1 MAAEL
6 KLPSLSRDGD
16 EAEQA
21 PPRTFWRALA
31 SIKRDLD
38 AVLERDPAATSA
50 LEVILTYSGFHA
62 LLLHRIAHWLHRHD
76 RRILARALSQFNRL
90 ITQIEIHPA
99 ARIGSGLF
107 IDHGSGVVI
116 GETCEI
122 GNDVT
127 ILQGV
132 TLGGTGKEAGKRH
145 PTIEDGVSIG
155 TGAKVLGGFTVGAG
169 SKIGANAVVLR
180 DVPPNST
187 VVGVPGRV
195 VVQNG
200 RRIGGRASDLD
211 WIDMTDPEQQDV
223 ERLLGRIEELET
235 RLARLEAYSPSPAAA
250 REGRGEGARAR
261 RTNHPHPSPL
271 PPAGEGTT

>member
-1 MAAEL
+1 MAESALLER
-6 KLPSLSRDGD
+6 PVPR
-16 EAEQA
+16 EPA
-21 PPRTFWRALA
+21 PAGTLTRALA

-50 LEVILTYSGFHA
+50 LEVVLTYSGFHA
-62 LLLHRIAHWLHRHD
+62 LLLHRLAHWLHAND
-76 RRILARALSQFNRL
+76 RRLLARGLSQLNRM

-99 ARIGSGLF
+99 AVIGSGLF

-155 TGAKVLGGFTVGAG
+155 TGAKVLGGFTVGAN

-180 DVPPNST
+180 NVPPNST
-187 VVGVPGRV
+187 VVGVPGRL

-200 RRIGGRASDLD
+200 RRTTNRASDLD
-211 WIDMTDPEQQDV
+211 WIDMPDPEQQDV
-223 ERLLGRIEELET
+223 ERLLQRIEELEQ
-235 RLARLEAYSPSPAAA
+235 RLE
-250 REGRGEGARAR
+250 RLEGGAPKR
-261 RTNHPHPSPL
+261 RRKDPHPSPL
-271 PPAGEGTT
+271 PEGEGTNANRAV

>member
-1 MAAEL
+1 MAEPALLE
-6 KLPSLSRDGD
+6 PAAS
-16 EAEQA
+16 AQA
-21 PPRTFWRALA
+21 PPAGTLSRALA

-50 LEVILTYSGFHA
+50 LEVVLTYSGFHA
-62 LLLHRIAHWLHRHD
+62 LLLHRLAHWLHGND
-76 RRILARALSQFNRL
+76 RRLLARGLSQLNRM

-99 ARIGSGLF
+99 AVIGSGLF

-155 TGAKVLGGFTVGAG
+155 TGAKVLGGFTVGAN

-187 VVGVPGRV
+187 VVGVPGRL

-200 RRIGGRASDLD
+200 RRTTNRASDLD
-211 WIDMTDPEQQDV
+211 WIDMPDPEQQDV
-223 ERLLGRIEELET
+223 ERLLERIEELEK
-235 RLARLEAYSPSPAAA
+235 RLE
-250 REGRGEGARAR
+250 RLEGARR
-261 RTNHPHPSPL
+261 RRRGDPHPSPL
-271 PPAGEGTT
+271 PEGEGTDANRAV

>member
-1 MAAEL
+1 MTAA
-6 KLPSLSRDGD
+6 
-16 EAEQA
+16 QA
-21 PPRTFWRALA
+21 PAVARRRTVRRALA
-31 SIKRDLD
+31 SIKGDLD

-50 LEVILTYSGFHA
+50 IEVVLTYSGFHA
-62 LLLHRIAHWLHRHD
+62 LLLHRLAHWLHAND
-76 RRILARALSQFNRL
+76 RTLMARALSQVNRMV
-90 ITQIEIHPA
+90 TQIEIHPA

-122 GNDVT
+122 GNGVT

-145 PTIEDGVSIG
+145 PTIEDDVSIG

-200 RRIGGRASDLD
+200 RRTNNLASDLD
-211 WIDMTDPEQQDV
+211 WIDMPDPEQQDV
-223 ERLLGRIEELET
+223 EQLLSRIEELEQ
-235 RLARLEAYSPSPAAA
+235 RLARLEAATAAPA
-250 REGRGEGARAR
+250 E
-261 RTNHPHPSPL
+261 TVS
-271 PPAGEGTT
+271 

>member
-1 MAAEL
+1 MSAF
-6 KLPSLSRDGD
+6 G
-16 EAEQA
+16 
-21 PPRTFWRALA
+21 RALA

-38 AVLERDPAATSA
+38 AVLDRDPAATSA
-50 LEVILTYSGFHA
+50 LEVVLTYSGFHA
-62 LLLHRIAHWLHRHD
+62 LLLHRLAHLLHSSN
-76 RRILARALSQFNRL
+76 RRLMARGLSQLNRM

-99 ARIGSGLF
+99 ASIGSGLF

-180 DVPPNST
+180 DVTPNST

-200 RRIGGRASDLD
+200 RRTANRATDLD
-211 WIDMTDPEQQDV
+211 WIDMPDPEQQDV
-223 ERLLGRIEELET
+223 ERLLDRIEQLEQ
-235 RLARLEAYSPSPAAA
+235 RLAVLESADRKP
-250 REGRGEGARAR
+250 RAPR
-261 RTNHPHPSPL
+261 
-271 PPAGEGTT
+271 AV

>member
-1 MAAEL
+1 VRGPLAVIGSPPQAASTL
-6 KLPSLSRDGD
+6 GH
-16 EAEQA
+16 AV
-21 PPRTFWRALA
+21 A
-31 SIKRDLD
+31 SIKRDVE

-50 LEVILTYSGFHA
+50 LEVVLTYSGFHA
-62 LLLHRIAHWLHRHD
+62 LLLHRMAHWLYSNE
-76 RRILARALSQFNRL
+76 RRLLARGLSQLNRM

-99 ARIGSGLF
+99 AKIGSGLF

-145 PTIEDGVSIG
+145 PTIQDDVSIG

-200 RRIGGRASDLD
+200 RRTNNRATDLD
-211 WIDMTDPEQQDV
+211 WIDMPDPEQQDV
-223 ERLLGRIEELET
+223 ERLLQRIEELEE
-235 RLARLEAYSPSPAAA
+235 RLARLESSRVPEPHAD
-250 REGRGEGARAR
+250 RAV
-261 RTNHPHPSPL
+261 
-271 PPAGEGTT
+271 

>member
-1 MAAEL
+1 MDAGVPFPGQGEGTNL
-6 KLPSLSRDGD
+6 
-16 EAEQA
+16 
-21 PPRTFWRALA
+21 WRALA
-31 SIKRDLD
+31 SIKRDVD

-50 LEVILTYSGFHA
+50 LEVVLTYSGFHA
-62 LLLHRIAHWLHRHD
+62 LLMHRIAHWLHSRD
-76 RRILARALSQFNRL
+76 RRLMARALSQFNRM

-99 ARIGSGLF
+99 ARIGSGFF

-155 TGAKVLGGFTVGAG
+155 TGAKVLGGFRVGAG

-200 RRIGGRASDLD
+200 RRTNNRATDLD
-211 WIDMTDPEQQDV
+211 WIDMPDPEQQDV
-223 ERLLGRIEELET
+223 EQLLGRIEELEV
-235 RLARLEAYSPSPAAA
+235 RLARLESA
-250 REGRGEGARAR
+250 RG
-261 RTNHPHPSPL
+261 PLPSPL
-271 PPAGEGTT
+271 PPEGEGA

>member
-1 MAAEL
+1 
-6 KLPSLSRDGD
+6 LSWNGPPP
-16 EAEQA
+16 EAG
-21 PPRTFWRALA
+21 TLTGALA

-38 AVLERDPAATSA
+38 AVLDRDPAATSA
-50 LEVILTYSGFHA
+50 LEVIVTYSGFHA
-62 LLLHRIAHWLHRHD
+62 LLLHRFAHWLYQRD
-76 RRILARALSQFNRL
+76 RRLLARTVSQFNRMF
-90 ITQIEIHPA
+90 TQIEIHPA
-99 ARIGSGLF
+99 ARIGSGFF

-180 DVPPNST
+180 NVPPNST

-200 RRIGGRASDLD
+200 RRTGNRATDLD
-211 WIDMTDPEQQDV
+211 WIDMPDPEQQDV
-223 ERLLGRIEELET
+223 ERLLTMIEELET
-235 RLARLEAYSPSPAAA
+235 RLEKL
-250 REGRGEGARAR
+250 EGRGAGSRAR
-261 RTNHPHPSPL
+261 RKNHPL
-271 PPAGEGTT
+271 PPAGDGT

>member
-1 MAAEL
+1 MSGESPAAE
-6 KLPSLSRDGD
+6 
-16 EAEQA
+16 A
-21 PPRTFWRALA
+21 TFWSALS
-31 SIKRDLD
+31 SIRRDVD

-50 LEVILTYSGFHA
+50 LEVVLTYSGFHA
-62 LLLHRIAHWLHRHD
+62 LLMHRIAHWLHGRG
-76 RRILARALSQFNRL
+76 RRLMARALSQFNRMV
-90 ITQIEIHPA
+90 TQIEIHPA
-99 ARIGSGLF
+99 ARIGSGFF

-187 VVGVPGRV
+187 VVGVPGRT

-200 RRIGGRASDLD
+200 RRIAGRASDLD
-211 WIDMTDPEQQDV
+211 WIDMPDPEQQDV
-223 ERLLGRIEELET
+223 ERLLARIEELEA
-235 RLARLEAYSPSPAAA
+235 RLARLEQHANTPV
-250 REGRGEGARAR
+250 
-261 RTNHPHPSPL
+261 
-271 PPAGEGTT
+271 

>member
-1 MAAEL
+1 MAEPALLER
-6 KLPSLSRDGD
+6 PVASDTAPAGTLSR
-16 EAEQA
+16 AV
-21 PPRTFWRALA
+21 A

-50 LEVILTYSGFHA
+50 LEVVLTYSGFHA
-62 LLLHRIAHWLHRHD
+62 LLLHRLAHWLHANDRHL
-76 RRILARALSQFNRL
+76 LARGLSQLNRM

-99 ARIGSGLF
+99 AVIGSGLF

-155 TGAKVLGGFTVGAG
+155 TGAKVLGGFTVGAN

-180 DVPPNST
+180 DVPANST
-187 VVGVPGRV
+187 VVGVPGRL

-200 RRIGGRASDLD
+200 RRTNERASDLD
-211 WIDMTDPEQQDV
+211 WIDMPDPEQQDV
-223 ERLLGRIEELET
+223 ERLLQRIEELEQ
-235 RLARLEAYSPSPAAA
+235 RLQRLESGAEKPS
-250 REGRGEGARAR
+250 R
-261 RTNHPHPSPL
+261 RRKASS
-271 PPAGEGTT
+271 PPADADRAV

>member
-1 MAAEL
+1 VADNGVWVDTGKPAL
-6 KLPSLSRDGD
+6 G
-16 EAEQA
+16 Q
-21 PPRTFWRALA
+21 ALA
-31 SIKRDLD
+31 SIKRDVD
-38 AVLERDPAATSA
+38 AVLDRDPAATSA

-62 LLLHRIAHWLHRHD
+62 LLMHRIAHWLHGRG
-76 RRILARALSQFNRL
+76 RRLLARGLSQFNRMV
-90 ITQIEIHPA
+90 TQIEIHPA
-99 ARIGSGLF
+99 ARIGSGFF

-200 RRIGGRASDLD
+200 RRIAGRASDLD
-211 WIDMTDPEQQDV
+211 WIDMPDPEQQDV
-223 ERLLGRIEELET
+223 ERLLARIEELE
-235 RLARLEAYSPSPAAA
+235 ARLS
-250 REGRGEGARAR
+250 RLEGASLGSEVSRLESEPTR
-261 RTNHPHPSPL
+261 SRT
-271 PPAGEGTT
+271 

>member
-1 MAAEL
+1 MAEPALLER
-6 KLPSLSRDGD
+6 PVSRGTAPAGTLSR
-16 EAEQA
+16 AV
-21 PPRTFWRALA
+21 A

-50 LEVILTYSGFHA
+50 LEVVLTYSGFHA
-62 LLLHRIAHWLHRHD
+62 LLLHRLAHWLHANDRHL
-76 RRILARALSQFNRL
+76 LARALSQLNRM

-99 ARIGSGLF
+99 AIIGSGLF

-155 TGAKVLGGFTVGAG
+155 TGAKVLGGFTVGAN

-180 DVPPNST
+180 DVPANST
-187 VVGVPGRV
+187 VVGVPGRL

-200 RRIGGRASDLD
+200 RRTNERASDLD
-211 WIDMTDPEQQDV
+211 WIDMPDPEQQDV
-223 ERLLGRIEELET
+223 ERLLQRIEELEQ
-235 RLARLEAYSPSPAAA
+235 RLERLEGGAAKSS
-250 REGRGEGARAR
+250 RGRKA
-261 RTNHPHPSPL
+261 SS
-271 PPAGEGTT
+271 PPADADRAV